1 MVRYEANP
9 FPAGKSW
16 GIGQGPPWP
25 RGYCPSDSTSQSSYF
40 YVKIA
45 CFFTRPDDIDIW
57 VRVICRKLFY
67 LKICLLSPYVLC
79 VCLVRVHMF
88 SPLSFQSRKP
98 ATIQPLGPGRN
109 VLLYLSARC
118 SSINRQRSPLHNTKT
133 YVYNCLHI
141 LHMFT
146 IWLYD
151 QLRYT
156 GGAQLCTSI
165 WHVHQWVL

>member
-16 GIGQGPPWP
+16 GIGQGPLWP

-45 CFFTRPDDIDIW
+45 CFFTRPDDIDVW

-67 LKICLLSPYVLC
+67 LKKHMSPVSICSLC
-79 VCLVRVHMF
+79 VVGAC
-88 SPLSFQSRKP
+88 
-98 ATIQPLGPGRN
+98 ALGPGRN
-109 VLLYLSARC
+109 VLLYLSARR

-133 YVYNCLHI
+133 YVYIFYICLPYDCMINYGTRLVHSCA
-141 LHMFT
+141 H
-146 IWLYD
+146 LYD
-151 QLRYT
+151 M
-156 GGAQLCTSI
+156 CTNEYCRI
-165 WHVHQWVL
+165 I